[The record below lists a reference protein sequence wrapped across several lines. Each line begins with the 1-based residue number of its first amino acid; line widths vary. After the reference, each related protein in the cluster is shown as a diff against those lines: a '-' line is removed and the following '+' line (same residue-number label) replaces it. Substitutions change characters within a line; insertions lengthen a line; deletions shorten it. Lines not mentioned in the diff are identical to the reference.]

1 MKIPIYLDNHATTKM
16 DERVLESMIPFFIEE
31 FANPSS
37 IDHIQGNKVLE
48 NVNEARKLIAEKI
61 NASED
66 EIIFTSGATESDNI
80 AITGIA
86 RSLKEKGNHIITTNI
101 EHKAIL
107 ESCSELERNG
117 FEVTYLRV
125 NRKGEMD
132 LEELKN
138 SITDKTIL
146 ISIMSANNEIG
157 SIFPIRDIGKIAR
170 QNGVLF
176 HTDATQII
184 SYKKMDVE
192 RMEIDLMSISGH
204 KIYGPKGVGALY
216 VKRGIRINPLIY
228 GGGQERNIRPGTL
241 NVPGIIGLARALE
254 LADKEREKNSL
265 EIKRLRDL
273 FLEIISREVDLELNG
288 SIDNRL
294 PNNLSLYIKGIEAKA
309 LITKVKEYISISA
322 GSACNTDTV
331 KPSYVIVGMG
341 YEKERAFSTIRLGLS
356 KYNTEKE
363 IRFAAEKLSQNIG
376 KMLNFFN

>member
-1 MKIPIYLDNHATTKM
+1 MPIYLDNHATTKM
-16 DERVLESMIPFFIEE
+16 DKRVLESMMPFFTEDY
-31 FANPSS
+31 ANPSS
-37 IDHIQGNKVLE
+37 IDHIQGNKVLGK
-48 NVNEARKLIAEKI
+48 VNEARELIAEKI

-107 ESCSELERNG
+107 ESCSGLKREG
-117 FEVTYLRV
+117 FDVTYLQV
-125 NRKGEMD
+125 NRKGEID

-138 SITDKTIL
+138 SINDKTIL
-146 ISIMSANNEIG
+146 ISIMSANNEVG
-157 SIFPIRDIGKIAR
+157 SIFPISDIGKIAGE
-170 QNGVLF
+170 NGILF

-192 RMEIDLMSISGH
+192 EMGIDLMSISGH

-241 NVPGIIGLARALE
+241 NVPGIIGLARAFE
-254 LADKEREKNSL
+254 LSDKEREKNTL

-273 FLEIISREVDLELNG
+273 FLEIISKDLDLELNG
-288 SIDNRL
+288 SIENRL
-294 PNNLSLYIKGIEAKA
+294 PNNLSLYIRGIDAKA
-309 LITKVKEYISISA
+309 LITKVKEYVSIST

-331 KPSYVIVGMG
+331 KPSYVITGMG
-341 YEKERAFSTIRLGLS
+341 YEKERAFSTIRIGLS
-356 KYNTEKE
+356 KYSTEEE
-363 IRFAAEKLSQNIG
+363 IRFVAGKLSKDIK